1 MKQLL
6 TLTKGSWNL
15 FQNKGEEKMKGLT
28 NKRVFI
34 TGAASG
40 IGRATAERFYAE
52 GAELVLIDIPT
63 LEQSELKAIFPTRMT
78 YISGD
83 VTKTEILETITK
95 ETEKGIDVLVNNAG
109 ITRDA
114 TLLKMTDEQ
123 WDQVIAVN
131 LTAIFKLSRLAA
143 TKMKE
148 AQKGG
153 VILNAA
159 SVVAHYG
166 NFGQANYSATKA
178 GVIALTKTLS
188 KELGKDKIRVNA
200 VAPGFI
206 ATPMVAKM
214 PEKVLAFMEDK
225 CPLKRL
231 GKPEEIAAAYAF
243 LASDDAKYITGT
255 TLNVDGGTILG

>member
-1 MKQLL
+1 ML
-6 TLTKGSWNL
+6 
-15 FQNKGEEKMKGLT
+15 GLT

-40 IGRATAERFYAE
+40 IGRATAERFYKE
-52 GAELVLIDIPT
+52 GSELVLIDMPT
-63 LEQSELKAIFPTRMT
+63 LEAAELLSLFPNKMT
-78 YISGD
+78 YIQGD
-83 VTKTEILETITK
+83 VTTLDVQNKIKAEA
-95 ETEKGIDVLVNNAG
+95 EKGIDVLVNNAG

-123 WDQVIAVN
+123 WDSVIAVN
-131 LTAIFKLSRLAA
+131 LTAIFKLTRLAA
-143 TKMKE
+143 EKMK
-148 AQKGG
+148 AQGRGG

-178 GVIALTKTLS
+178 GVIAMTKTLS
-188 KELGKDKIRVNA
+188 KELGKDQIRVNA

-214 PEKVLAFMEDK
+214 PEKVLTMMEEK
-225 CPLKRL
+225 SPLRRL

>member
-1 MKQLL
+1 
-6 TLTKGSWNL
+6 
-15 FQNKGEEKMKGLT
+15 MKGLS

-52 GAELVLIDIPT
+52 GSELILIDMPT
-63 LEQSELKAIFPTRMT
+63 LEQAELSALFPNKMT
-78 YISGD
+78 YIQGD
-83 VTKTEILETITK
+83 VTKADVQLAIKTEM
-95 ETEKGIDVLVNNAG
+95 EKGIDVIVNNAG

-123 WDQVIAVN
+123 WDSVIAVN
-131 LTAIFKLSRLAA
+131 LTAIFKLTRLAA
-143 TKMKE
+143 ASMK
-148 AQKGG
+148 AAGKGG

-178 GVIALTKTLS
+178 GVIAMTKTLS
-188 KELGKDKIRVNA
+188 KELGKDQIRVNA

-214 PEKVLAFMEDK
+214 PEKVLQMMEEK
-225 CPLKRL
+225 SPLRRL
-231 GKPEEIAAAYAF
+231 GRPEEIAAAYAF
-243 LASDDAKYITGT
+243 LASDDAQYITGT